1 MGKSFHDSETAEQN
15 VAAANPRV
23 RVIQYRSSMFARLA
37 AER

>member
-1 MGKSFHDSETAEQN
+1 MAIMSFEPSDN

-23 RVIQYRSSMFARLA
+23 RAIQIRSSMFARLA

>member
-1 MGKSFHDSETAEQN
+1 VQLNIAAAQQN

-23 RVIQYRSSMFARLA
+23 RVIQIRNIMFARLA